1 MIEKEKKFAGYIC
14 YSTNIFSKDKT
25 SEMLVKEYV
34 ENGYT
39 YIEKSD
45 LEIIKIAGKRV
56 EIEDFFRIMKT
67 NMKARP
73 IFVRKPA
80 HIKAHLF
87 TVYLAICLMSHLKL
101 KYNIKGTNEEF
112 FTSLRNLT
120 FIKHSALKEEY
131 YDVANR
137 NELLEDL
144 AKQMNIDKF
153 NYPNFETTMIKKM
166 INQFKNR

>member
-1 MIEKEKKFAGYIC
+1 
-14 YSTNIFSKDKT
+14 
-25 SEMLVKEYV
+25 
-34 ENGYT
+34 
-39 YIEKSD
+39 
-45 LEIIKIAGKRV
+45 
-56 EIEDFFRIMKT
+56 
-67 NMKARP
+67 MKARP